1 MILVLYTFHL
11 FNDRVQYFIDNGIF
25 KSDNVDFVMICNH
38 PTFKP
43 ELPDYVFYMNRENV
57 GGDFGAW
64 KDALEIYKKYD
75 YYIFVNSSAYGPFV
89 TDKKWTDVFIE
100 GLDTYK
106 LFGVSINSMAMK
118 SDMKS
123 DMMSYCSNIGIE
135 FEYEETCPNA
145 YLQTFVFSMSK
156 STLKEVKDDFEPMKM
171 SRIVLKSGNIGG
183 THPYYKNID
192 WKNVD
197 SSFDFLKDMM
207 TQEYYDKGLLNPQ
220 ELVFLKGNRINQKC
234 PKISKKVA
242 IITSNYGHYDNVT
255 EHDINVEN
263 IDWYCFTDNNITSK
277 QWKIITK
284 PYHLQDVTQGK
295 NANSKDSSVY
305 NMMASKYY
313 KMKHHKIDILDEY
326 EYIVWLDARVRVKN
340 EFISL
345 ISSVII
351 HDYKLVNFKHSKN
364 SSIKEEVYESLSQE
378 RYVKQDVMGQ
388 YEEYRKDGYND
399 TVLFE
404 NGVFIRKVN
413 EEINDLFDEWW
424 RHNVQYSFQDQIS
437 YPYVLWKH
445 NQFPYTIS
453 KSIWKNNYTQVLIR
467 N

>member
-1 MILVLYTFHL
+1 
-11 FNDRVQYFIDNGIF
+11 
-25 KSDNVDFVMICNH
+25 
-38 PTFKP
+38 
-43 ELPDYVFYMNRENV
+43 
-57 GGDFGAW
+57 
-64 KDALEIYKKYD
+64 
-75 YYIFVNSSAYGPFV
+75 
-89 TDKKWTDVFIE
+89 
-100 GLDTYK
+100 
-106 LFGVSINSMAMK
+106 MAMK

>member
-1 MILVLYTFHL
+1 
-11 FNDRVQYFIDNGIF
+11 
-25 KSDNVDFVMICNH
+25 
-38 PTFKP
+38 
-43 ELPDYVFYMNRENV
+43 
-57 GGDFGAW
+57 
-64 KDALEIYKKYD
+64 
-75 YYIFVNSSAYGPFV
+75 
-89 TDKKWTDVFIE
+89 
-100 GLDTYK
+100 
-106 LFGVSINSMAMK
+106 
-118 SDMKS
+118 
-123 DMMSYCSNIGIE
+123 
-135 FEYEETCPNA
+135 
-145 YLQTFVFSMSK
+145 
-156 STLKEVKDDFEPMKM
+156 
-171 SRIVLKSGNIGG
+171 
-183 THPYYKNID
+183 
-192 WKNVD
+192 
-197 SSFDFLKDMM
+197 
-207 TQEYYDKGLLNPQ
+207 
-220 ELVFLKGNRINQKC
+220 
-234 PKISKKVA
+234 
-242 IITSNYGHYDNVT
+242 
-255 EHDINVEN
+255 
-263 IDWYCFTDNNITSK
+263 
-277 QWKIITK
+277 
-284 PYHLQDVTQGK
+284 
-295 NANSKDSSVY
+295 
-305 NMMASKYY
+305 MMASKYY